1 MRVSLNDEVRP
12 SDCDLFS
19 IKRVMIGVL
28 IAVPKRCHETRTVTN
43 VPIQIIHGQTKIS
56 PMLTQTWFED
66 TQ

>member
-1 MRVSLNDEVRP
+1 
-12 SDCDLFS
+12 
-19 IKRVMIGVL
+19 MIGVL